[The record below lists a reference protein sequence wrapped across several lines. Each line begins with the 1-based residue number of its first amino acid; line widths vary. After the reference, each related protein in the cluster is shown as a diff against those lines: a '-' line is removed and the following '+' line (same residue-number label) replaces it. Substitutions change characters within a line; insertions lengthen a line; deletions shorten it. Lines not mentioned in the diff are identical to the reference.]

1 MNKIIKWW
9 KRRNFDLRQ
18 ACIDKYSKEFVEK
31 AKAYDEAVKAAK
43 SKIKN
48 DKDHVLYENDI
59 LDIFP
64 ELNESESEDE
74 KIRKAIIN
82 FLHEGNPFKN
92 IKKETRQRWIAWLEK
107 QGEQKSFAKY
117 KVGDT
122 IYYDSFGRLVSFVI
136 ANIVEDGTDNPMYE
150 DKDGNSVFQNDIV
163 EQKLAWSEKDKE
175 YINDLIAYFDGGS
188 LQHVTSDVILW
199 LKSLKDRY
207 TWKPSE
213 MQLDTIEQIIDG
225 EPHERDLRIKL
236 LKILKG

>member
-9 KRRNFDLRQ
+9 KRKNFDLRQ

-107 QGEQKSFAKY
+107 QGEQK
-117 KVGDT
+117 
-122 IYYDSFGRLVSFVI
+122 
-136 ANIVEDGTDNPMYE
+136 P
-150 DKDGNSVFQNDIV
+150 
-163 EQKLAWSEKDKE
+163 AWSEKDKE

-207 TWKPSE
+207 TWKPS
-213 MQLDTIEQIIDG
+213 DEQIEALESATENCAYSDYQDCLQELIG
-225 EPHERDLRIKL
+225 Q
-236 LKILKG
+236 LKKLKG